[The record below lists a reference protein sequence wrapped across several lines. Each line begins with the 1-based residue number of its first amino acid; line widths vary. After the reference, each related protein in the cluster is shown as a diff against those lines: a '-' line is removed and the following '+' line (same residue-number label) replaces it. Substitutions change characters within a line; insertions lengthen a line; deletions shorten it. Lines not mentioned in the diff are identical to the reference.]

1 MATFLVTNSFFPKNP
16 KKFTVAIDKITKLTG
31 EPGTKFSKKG
41 SDDLFWEIH
50 ISVADAIDFDG
61 NPIKSVWKDILSSE
75 TDTVDKLIV
84 KAVNDMAADIDWSEN
99 GIFQQETDIEPP
111 LVTETI
117 PNDGDTNVNIHQP
130 IYVVLEDLLPAK
142 GIDIETVKLYVDGIE
157 VVPTSI
163 KGNPFKYILIYRSPF
178 VLEEI
183 EE

>member
-16 KKFTVAIDKITKLTG
+16 KRFTVSVDKITKVTG

-61 NPIKSVWKDILSSE
+61 HPIKSVWKDVVSSE

-84 KAVNDMAADIDWSEN
+84 TAVNEMASSIDWSEG
-99 GIFQQETDIEPP
+99 GIFEQETDISPP
-111 LVTETI
+111 MVTSTVPSNGETDVSI
-117 PNDGDTNVNIHQP
+117 FQP

-142 GIDIETVKLYVDGIE
+142 GIDVDTIKLYVDGIE

-163 KGNPFKYILIYRSPF
+163 KGNPFKYVLIYRSPF
-178 VLEEI
+178 VLEEV
-183 EE
+183 EG